1 MAKYGFKL
9 LMFILWLFAPCWVF
23 GAEEIRDTI
32 TYQWGVQLN
41 EEQIKGC
48 PYSAQFIFES
58 LPELGKTTTVDV
70 KLQAHQFCYQEP
82 RLGIMRTWNRAG
94 KLGPFECSEIEP
106 RWVPPIKKDNIY
118 QGKFSFKT
126 DKPGD
131 YVMAIQV
138 TTSRACTESPEQI
151 FNIFLSFDDSGKL
164 LKLQGRKDRH
174 GDDRIILNYEEGDI
188 TCDMRIIPPPSL
200 NDTSRVFYG
209 VTVKEPVPRDL
220 SISLLGSE
228 GLTIIEMPEKL
239 SGVFSAGYRYKGGFK
254 ILPSRVGKGYF
265 ILRVEEVPQVATS
278 VSRKKDFK
286 VIFSIDEKGKLKS
299 IDKEVVSKE

>member
-1 MAKYGFKL
+1 MFKHGFKL
-9 LMFILWLFAPCWVF
+9 LMLILWLFAPCYVF

-58 LPELGKTTTVDV
+58 LPELGKTTSVDV
-70 KLQAHQFCYQEP
+70 KFQAHQFCYQEP

-94 KLGPFECSEIEP
+94 KLGAFECSEIEP
-106 RWVPPIKKDNIY
+106 RWVTPIKKDDIY

-131 YVMAIQV
+131 YVMAILV

-164 LKLQGRKDRH
+164 LKLEGRKDRR
-174 GDDRIILNYEEGDI
+174 GDDRIILNYEEGEI
-188 TCDMRIIPPPSL
+188 TCDLRIIPPLSL
-200 NDTSRVFYG
+200 NDTSRFFYG
-209 VTVKEPVPRDL
+209 VTVKEPVPRGL
-220 SISLLGSE
+220 SISYLGSE
-228 GLTIIEMPEKL
+228 GLYMEEMPEKW
-239 SGVFSAGYRYKGGFK
+239 SGVISSGYRYKGGFK
-254 ILPSRVGKGYF
+254 ILPSRVGQGYF
-265 ILRVEEVPQVATS
+265 ILKVEEVPQLATS
-278 VSRKKDFK
+278 VTRKKDFK
-286 VIFSIDEKGKLKS
+286 VIFNLDEKGKLKS
-299 IDKEVVSKE
+299 IDKEVVLKE